1 MTYLSL
7 TLLGIAILILW
18 IMIIL
23 SRDKKEWIFAVAVS
37 LIYCLFI
44 KWGAIDEHTYKIV
57 SEVNKD
63 YYCVVNEDGRAYV
76 IPNNDIS
83 IGVGDSFTM
92 TDCEFNKKYPNV
104 DVTDIKI
111 N

>member
-7 TLLGIAILILW
+7 TLLGISVLVLW
-18 IMIIL
+18 IAYAFC
-23 SRDKKEWIFAVAVS
+23 KKSQALTGAFLDS
-37 LIYCLFI
+37 LLFI
-44 KWGAIDEHTYKIV
+44 FCLYSGVIYEHNYKII
-57 SEVNKD
+57 STVNKD
-63 YYCVVNEDGRAYV
+63 YYCIVNENGRAYV

-92 TDCEFNKKYPNV
+92 TDCEFNKKYPNM
-104 DVTDIKI
+104 DVTNIEI